1 MIWKGPTALS
11 WHDMSKGRQLAL
23 SDPPRGQPL
32 HLPLRETHR
41 QSQWLLNL
49 TLVASFHF
57 PYTPPHPRGYKK
69 SRMWMRRTR
78 KCTCPILSSVGIGG
92 IHRFLLALL
101 LCGSGIKKE
110 GMKAVFHGSTSR
122 RFPSPLPPNAATSF
136 YSPIQMFWNGLHF
149 IFQQSHSS
157 VIVLL
162 FFSTSG
168 VHGAVVLFLIIT
180 AYLTRPVLGGGVTWR
195 EFFVLAS
202 FYGRAW
208 VVWAFS

>member
-110 GMKAVFHGSTSR
+110 GMKAVFHGLTSR
-122 RFPSPLPPNAATSF
+122 RFPSPLPMPQRPSIVPFKCFGTDCILYSSKVTLRSLF
-136 YSPIQMFWNGLHF
+136 Y
-149 IFQQSHSS
+149 
-157 VIVLL
+157 
-162 FFSTSG
+162 FFSPLQEYMG
-168 VHGAVVLFLIIT
+168 RLFC
-180 AYLTRPVLGGGVTWR
+180 
-195 EFFVLAS
+195 F
-202 FYGRAW
+202 
-208 VVWAFS
+208 